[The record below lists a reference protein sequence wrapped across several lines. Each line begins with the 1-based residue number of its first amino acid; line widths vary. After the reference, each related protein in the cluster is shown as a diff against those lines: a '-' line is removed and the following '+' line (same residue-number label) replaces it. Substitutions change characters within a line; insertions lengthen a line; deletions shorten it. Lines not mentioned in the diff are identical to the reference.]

1 MDYSRRGIER
11 RRRELHAK
19 MPKLTNMLGAG
30 FYMAAI
36 IVLVTIALAGSF
48 AAAGV
53 FRIQLSFSCSSIL
66 NESIR

>member
-11 RRRELHAK
+11 RRRQLHAK

-36 IVLVTIALAGSF
+36 IVLVASVLAGSF
-48 AAAGV
+48 AVAGI
-53 FRIQLSFSCSSIL
+53 FRGDAY
-66 NESIR
+66 NGA